1 MDSSAR
7 LKIKGSIAAAIAL
20 AAFWAD
26 TAAAKPLNA
35 ATVCESAI
43 AQQERAQRI
52 PPQLLH
58 AISIVESGR
67 WSKGEQENTAWPWTV
82 MAEGKGRYLPSKSAA
97 IREVRALQRRGIR
110 NIDVGCMQ
118 VNLKYHPDAFK
129 SLQEAFDPTLNARY
143 AATFLVKLRREKRS
157 WTQAVKHY
165 HSATRS
171 LHGPYRNKVY
181 AVWRAERR
189 KARKEQITLE
199 RERRQQSA
207 ARRAHARAERLLA
220 DNRFSESRQRWLEAT
235 TESLLDRD
243 SR

>member
-7 LKIKGSIAAAIAL
+7 LKIKGSIAAVIAL

-118 VNLKYHPDAFK
+118 VNMK
-129 SLQEAFDPTLNARY
+129 
-143 AATFLVKLRREKRS
+143 
-157 WTQAVKHY
+157 
-165 HSATRS
+165 
-171 LHGPYRNKVY
+171 
-181 AVWRAERR
+181 
-189 KARKEQITLE
+189 
-199 RERRQQSA
+199 
-207 ARRAHARAERLLA
+207 
-220 DNRFSESRQRWLEAT
+220 
-235 TESLLDRD
+235 
-243 SR
+243 